1 VLEIFTGLISGF
13 FNKLISDVQQSV
25 AGSVETYLLS
35 THDLSTM
42 TPRPLTEEPALQ
54 AMYHLTLAMADLLLV
69 LVFIWAFFRS
79 QWEHTSFRPRYTLK
93 VMLPRAMAAVAMAHF
108 ALLFGQMAI
117 DLNNAMV
124 HAVWTQPF
132 PGGAP
137 RFPWTFALTNAFGL
151 PLFEILIRL
160 AIAVMLVIVAFTYV
174 IRFALLAILLAVAPL
189 AALCMIL
196 PETKLYARSWLRLF
210 LLTVFMQF
218 GQVLVLRF
226 ASLFADEIGARPL
239 EALYGVAVLYLLI
252 KVPGLMN
259 ASAHVELKAE
269 HLGEG
274 LVKKAVKSAM
284 GTVRATHAS

>member
-1 VLEIFTGLISGF
+1 MLEIFTALVTGF

-54 AMYHLTLAMADLLLV
+54 AMFHLTLAMTDLLLV
-69 LVFIWAFFRS
+69 LVFTWAFLRS
-79 QWEHTSFRPRYTLK
+79 QWEHTSFRPHYTLK
-93 VMLPRAMAAVAMAHF
+93 VILPRAMAAIAMAHF

-132 PGGAP
+132 PGGP
-137 RFPWTFALTNAFGL
+137 PTFPWSFALSNGFGQ
-151 PLFEILIRL
+151 PLFEIVIRL

-174 IRFALLAILLAVAPL
+174 VRFALLAVLLAVAPL

-196 PETKLYARSWLRLF
+196 PETKLYARAWMRLF

-226 ASLFADEIGARPL
+226 ASLFADQIGSRPL
-239 EALYGVAVLYLLI
+239 EALYGLAVLYLLL

-259 ASAHVELKAE
+259 ASAHLELKAE

-274 LVKKAVKSAM
+274 LVKKAMKGAM
-284 GTVRATHAS
+284 ATSRAARAS

>member
-1 VLEIFTGLISGF
+1 MLEIFSGLVTGF
-13 FNKLISDVQQSV
+13 FDRLINDVQNSI
-25 AGSVETYLLS
+25 ATNVETYLLS
-35 THDLSTM
+35 THDLSAL

-54 AMYHLTLAMADLLLV
+54 SMFHLTLAMADLVLV
-69 LVFIWAFFRS
+69 LIFSWAFLRS
-79 QWEHTSFRPRYTLK
+79 QWERGFRAHYTLK
-93 VMLPRAMAAVAMAHF
+93 VILPRAMASIVIAHF
-108 ALLFGQMAI
+108 GLLFGQMAI

-124 HAVWTQPF
+124 HTVWSQPF

-137 RFPWTFALTNAFGL
+137 RFPWMFALSNGFGL

-160 AIAVMLVIVAFTYV
+160 LIAGMLLIVAFTYV
-174 IRFALLAILLAVAPL
+174 VRFALLAVLLAVLPL
-189 AALCMIL
+189 AAICMIL
-196 PETKLYARSWLRLF
+196 PETKRYAQEWLRLF

-226 ASLFADEIGARPL
+226 ASLFADQMGSRPL

-259 ASAHVELKAE
+259 ASAHLELKAE

-274 LVKKAVKSAM
+274 IVKKAFKGAM
-284 GTVRATHAS
+284 GTARVTHA

>member
-1 VLEIFTGLISGF
+1 MLEIFTSLVTGF
-13 FNKLISDVQQSV
+13 FNKLISDVQDSV
-25 AGSVETYLLS
+25 ASSVETYLLS
-35 THDLSTM
+35 THDLSSM
-42 TPRPLTEEPALQ
+42 TPRPLTSEPALQ
-54 AMYHLTLAMADLLLV
+54 AMFHLTLAMTDALLV

-79 QWEHTSFRPRYTLK
+79 QWEHTSFRPHYTLK
-93 VMLPRAMAAVAMAHF
+93 VLLPRAMAAVAMAHF

-137 RFPWTFALTNAFGL
+137 RFPWAFALANGFGL

-174 IRFALLAILLAVAPL
+174 VRFALLAVLLAVAPL

-196 PETKLYARSWLRLF
+196 PETKSYARSWLRLF

-226 ASLFADEIGARPL
+226 ASLFADQMGSRPL

-259 ASAHVELKAE
+259 ASAHVESKAE
-269 HLGEG
+269 HVGEG
-274 LVKKAVKSAM
+274 LVKKAMKGAM
-284 GTVRATHAS
+284 ASTRARAS